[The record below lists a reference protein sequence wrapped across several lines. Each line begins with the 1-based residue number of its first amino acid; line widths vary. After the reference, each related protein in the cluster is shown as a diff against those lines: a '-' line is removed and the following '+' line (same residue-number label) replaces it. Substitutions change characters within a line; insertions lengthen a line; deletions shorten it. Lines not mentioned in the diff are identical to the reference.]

1 MKKTALVL
9 AIGAASIM
17 PLAAVA
23 DGPIDGKVYG
33 KVNVSLVN
41 ADNGVDDQWE
51 LDSNASRLGFE
62 GKTQLSEGLYAIY
75 KLEYEVS
82 VDGDGDTFG
91 KRNIIAGLQGG
102 FGTVWAGRHDTPTK
116 LAQNK
121 IDLFN
126 DLQGDIK
133 NTFEGEN
140 RVNNIV
146 AYTTPSMSGFS
157 AMVAFVPGEN
167 NDTEDSKFIGEAD
180 TTNDGLADGVS
191 YLISYDTESLYLAI
205 AGDQDIDNQDLIRA
219 VAQWTI
225 DALQLGFMYQQ
236 NESNLDSAS
245 YDESGYFVSAAY
257 KIDAVTLKAQYG
269 MVEDDADDDE
279 EDTWSLGADYKL
291 AKSTKLFAFYTA
303 NEDTPGGDS
312 SSIEED
318 YFGVGL
324 EHKF

>member
-1 MKKTALVL
+1 MRKTAIAL
-9 AIGAASIM
+9 AVSAASLA

-23 DGPIDGKVYG
+23 DGPIDGSVYG

-41 ADNGVDDQWE
+41 ADDGSNDVWE
-51 LDSNASRLGFE
+51 LNSNASRLGFE
-62 GKTQLSEGLYAIY
+62 GKTKLSDALSVIY

-91 KRNIIAGLQGG
+91 KRNIIGGLQGN

-121 IDLFN
+121 VDLFN
-126 DLQGDIK
+126 DLEGDIK

-140 RVNNIV
+140 RVSNIV
-146 AYTTPSMSGFS
+146 AYTTPTMSGVS
-157 AMVAFVPGEN
+157 AMFAFVPGEGS
-167 NDTEDSKFIGEAD
+167 DLDGDGEPD
-180 TTNDGLADGVS
+180 DGLADGVS
-191 YLISYDTESLYLAI
+191 YLVSYDTESLYLAI
-205 AGDQDIDNQDLIRA
+205 AGDQDIDDQELIRA

-236 NESNLDSAS
+236 NEDNQDSAS
-245 YDESGYFVSAAY
+245 KDESGYFVSAAY
-257 KIDAVTLKAQYG
+257 KIDAFTLKAQYG
-269 MVEDDADDDE
+269 QIEDDADDDE
-279 EDTWSLGADYKL
+279 EETLSLGADYKL
-291 AKSTKLFAFYTA
+291 GKKTKLFAFYTN
-303 NEDTPGGDS
+303 NEDTDGSSGQPESSDFDS
-312 SSIEED
+312 D

>member
-1 MKKTALVL
+1 MKKSILAL
-9 AIGAASIM
+9 AIAAASTA
-17 PLAAVA
+17 PFAAQA
-23 DGPIDGKVYG
+23 EGPIDGKIYG

-41 ADNGVDDQWE
+41 ADEGSTDQWE

-62 GKTQLSEGLYAIY
+62 GATKINDGLSVIY

-91 KRNIIAGLQGG
+91 KRNIIAGLQGN

-116 LAQNK
+116 LAQEK

-126 DLQGDIK
+126 DLQGDLK

-146 AYTTPSMSGFS
+146 AYTTPTMSGFA

-167 NDTEDSKFIGEAD
+167 DNGKAIGETD
-180 TTNDGLADGVS
+180 TTNDGLADGISYLVS
-191 YLISYDTESLYLAI
+191 YTVDNLYLAV

-219 VAQWTI
+219 VAQWQL
-225 DALQLGFMYQQ
+225 DALQLGVMYQQ
-236 NESNLDSAS
+236 NENNTDSDLK
-245 YDESGYFVSAAY
+245 DESGYFVSAAY
-257 KIDAVTLKAQYG
+257 TIDAVTLKAQYG
-269 MVEDDADDDE
+269 MLEDDAQFADQE
-279 EDTWSLGADYKL
+279 EEETWSVGADYKL

-303 NEDTPGGDS
+303 NEDLAGVKAASDK
-312 SSIEED
+312 D
-318 YFGVGL
+318 YVGVGL